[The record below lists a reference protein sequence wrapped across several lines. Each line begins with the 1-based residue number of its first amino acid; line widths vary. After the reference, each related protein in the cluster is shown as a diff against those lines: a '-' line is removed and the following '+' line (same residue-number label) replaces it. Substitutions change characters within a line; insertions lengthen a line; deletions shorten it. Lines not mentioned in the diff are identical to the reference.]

1 MKKKGEKQEKYN
13 KTAKSTR
20 QCSREQQRQQQRQRA
35 ALGIDVRAKGTE
47 IRSIL
52 FGAAQPSQVAR

>member
-20 QCSREQQRQQQRQRA
+20 QCSREQQRQRA